1 MNKYLLNMKNT
12 LPKLGI
18 LSLLIGFAACGEK
31 KAAPQ
36 GPPPATPVG
45 VYQVQTGD
53 ATYYDNYPATVTA
66 LNQVDIKPQ
75 VSGNITQ
82 IFFQDGQHVTK
93 GQKLYQID
101 QQQYG
106 GAYEQAL
113 ANLEVSKATLAKA
126 QQDADRYTEL
136 DKQDAIAKQILDH
149 QLADLQV
156 AKKQVDAAK
165 ANVASVQT
173 NLKYSTIYAPFDGTI
188 GISLVKVGTSVYPQ
202 TLLNTVSSDDPIA
215 VDVAIDQSQIPRFLG
230 YLGKGVGVERDSVFT
245 IQMQDQSKYAWP
257 GHLSLLDRA
266 VDPNTGTIKA
276 RLVFPN
282 HQRLLKTG
290 VTCNVLIKNNGGDSS
305 LLIPYKA
312 ITQQLGENF
321 VFVVVNKNDTTK
333 QALQRKVE
341 LGTRVGANIVV
352 KNGLEKGQIIV
363 TEGNQKLRDSSLVQ
377 VGPPKKQ

>member
-1 MNKYLLNMKNT
+1 MNKYSLNMNNS
-12 LPKLGI
+12 LPRFGLLG
-18 LSLLIGFAACGEK
+18 LLIGFVACGEK
-31 KAAPQ
+31 AAAPQ
-36 GPPPATPVG
+36 GPPPAIPVG
-45 VYQVQTGD
+45 VYQAQTGD
-53 ATYYDNYPATVTA
+53 ATYFDNYPATVTA
-66 LNQVDIKPQ
+66 LNQVEIKPQ
-75 VSGNITQ
+75 VSGNITA
-82 IFFQDGQHVTK
+82 IYFQDGQHVSK

-106 GAYEQAL
+106 GAYQQAL
-113 ANLEVSKATLAKA
+113 ANLEVSKATLAKS

-156 AKKQVDAAK
+156 AKRQVDAAK

-188 GISLVKVGTSVYPQ
+188 GISLVKVGTSVYAQ
-202 TLLNTVSSDDPIA
+202 TLLNTVSSDNPIA

-245 IQMQDQSKYAWP
+245 IQMQDKSVYPFP
-257 GHLSLLDRA
+257 GHLGLLDRA

-282 HQRLLKTG
+282 SKRLLKVG
-290 VTCNVLIKNNGGDSS
+290 ITCNVLIKNNGGDSS
-305 LLIPYKA
+305 ILIPYKA

-321 VFVVVNKNDTTK
+321 VFIVVNKNDTTK

-341 LGTRVGANIVV
+341 LGAKVNDKVVV
-352 KNGLEKGQIIV
+352 KSGVEKGQYVV
-363 TEGNQKLRDSSLVQ
+363 TEGNQKLKDSTLVK
-377 VGPPKKQ
+377 VVPAKK